1 MITKEQMK
9 QAAEKAGLSEYDFT
23 DEIIDDLFDESNGS
37 YDDQKKWFD
46 DLFHYGCISGMVAKF
61 VYHDDCKDFYIKH
74 IDSMEQFK
82 EDLEAELCEPITDR
96 NHLPH
101 YTFLCWLIYEE
112 TARRIA
118 GQIWPEDF

>member
-9 QAAEKAGLSEYDFT
+9 KAAEKAGLSKYDF
-23 DEIIDDLFDESNGS
+23 IDDLVDDLFNECAGS
-37 YDDQKKWFD
+37 YEDQKKWFA
-46 DLFHYGCISGMVAKF
+46 DLFIYGCISGMVGKF
-61 VYHDDCKDFYIKH
+61 VYHHDCKDFYIKH

-82 EDLEAELCEPITDR
+82 EDLEDDLGEPITDR

-101 YTFLCWLIYEE
+101 YTFMCWLICEV

-118 GQIWPEDF
+118 EQIWPEDF